1 MKFSVFTDFG
11 SLNSVPVFNA
21 VIKGLLKLE
30 HEVVVNSLDAD
41 VAVIWSLLWHGRM
54 EPNKRIWQEFHRQ
67 NKKVLVIEVGNIK
80 RNITWKV
87 GINGINRKADFG
99 QMGNGPDRANKFL
112 SLIHI

>member
-80 RNITWKV
+80 SCLLYTSPSPRDK
-87 GINGINRKADFG
+87 RQSRMPSSA
-99 QMGNGPDRANKFL
+99 
-112 SLIHI
+112 